1 MKKIV
6 TLVEDIKDN
15 NGHVVATMLT
25 ALRGDG
31 STPVIQT
38 SSSNQASIIGYQ
50 DDGSVILNGATDIL
64 IKNAQKKFMATAIK
78 EQKKLCVENSV
89 DPDLVNILNAEKK
102 VNTNE

>member
-15 NGHVVATMLT
+15 NGQVVASMLT

-38 SSSNQASIIGYQ
+38 SSSNQGSIIGYH
-50 DDGSVILNGATDIL
+50 DDGSVILAESTDTL
-64 IKNAQKKFMATAIK
+64 IANAEQKFRAEAIK
-78 EQKKLCVENSV
+78 EQKKLCIENGV
-89 DPDLVNILNAEKK
+89 DPNLVNILHAEKK